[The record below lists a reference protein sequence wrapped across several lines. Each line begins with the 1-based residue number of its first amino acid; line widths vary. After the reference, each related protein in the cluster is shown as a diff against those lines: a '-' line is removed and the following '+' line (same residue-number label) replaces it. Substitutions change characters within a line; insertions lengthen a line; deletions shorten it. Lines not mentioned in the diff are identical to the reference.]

1 MVQWAVH
8 SGSIRLGPMSCILRV
23 VRADGGVAR
32 WEMEKCMGGVER
44 FPCEWSRL
52 TLSDVTHLGMSL
64 RHISLQSASLLI
76 RANAI
81 TQLLFESF
89 ICHETGVPVCP
100 LVRVF
105 RTVPVTELGEAD
117 RLYVERRVAESGEG
131 LSEKVLQ
138 LIGTYGL
145 HPGWCDVSLSSTHRC
160 VPVNATTFPVQFPML
175 SELMHAVSAESQ
187 LVLEQTGDLVARERV
202 DGLYMLYV
210 PDVSNSPYI
219 LAQAEFVDRYHIRSV
234 IGFGG
239 QFRDGEQFCVVM
251 FSRGIIPQS
260 VLPLMRIL
268 SLNIRLGLERQGS
281 SERLC
286 ENVGGGRV
294 GDREAH
300 AGPLVAGACDADIFD
315 DLLGLYER
323 TVMHQ
328 DVCLQQQLAR
338 AVQQQ
343 GLIEDHAARVQ
354 ALNRQLL
361 VAGEEERR
369 TLSRDLHDVV
379 ATQLG
384 GMIFQMQAVLD
395 VPTDGREAL
404 LGWIEKYRYEL
415 LEIVQRTRELSFALH
430 PASLERAGV
439 VVALERLLREAGR
452 RQGWTVESQCSES
465 VERVLTYEESVC
477 VYRVTQEAL
486 HNCEKHAK
494 ATRVGVAFDTCGDEL
509 ILRVIDNGRGF
520 VRSGERGAASDGGL
534 GQLAMQERARLINAE
549 LKIESSCT
557 SGTVVSL
564 HIQRGGRCEGEGLT
578 RG

>member
-1 MVQWAVH
+1 
-8 SGSIRLGPMSCILRV
+8 
-23 VRADGGVAR
+23 
-32 WEMEKCMGGVER
+32 MEKCMGGGER
-44 FPCEWSRL
+44 FSCEWSRL
-52 TLSDVTHLGMSL
+52 TLSHVSQLGMSL
-64 RHISLQSASLLI
+64 RHISLQSTSLFH
-76 RANAI
+76 RATAI

-89 ICHETGVPVCP
+89 TCHETGVPVCP

-105 RTVPVTELGEAD
+105 RTVPVTELSEED
-117 RLYVERRVAESGEG
+117 RVSVDRRVAESGEAR
-131 LSEKVLQ
+131 SEKVMQ

-160 VPVNATTFPVQFPML
+160 VPMNATTFPVQFPTL
-175 SELMHAVSAESQ
+175 SELMRVVSAESRR
-187 LVLEQTGDLVARERV
+187 VFEQTGDLVARERV
-202 DGLYMLYV
+202 DGLLYV
-210 PDVSNSPYI
+210 PDAANSPYI
-219 LAQAEFVDRYHIRSV
+219 SAQAEFVNRYHIRSA

-239 QFRDGEQFCVVM
+239 QFRDGEHYCVVM
-251 FSRGIIPQS
+251 FSRWIIPQS

-268 SLNIRLGLERQGS
+268 SLNIRLGLERQESCERRCKDGGAKRVDD
-281 SERLC
+281 SEKHTGPR
-286 ENVGGGRV
+286 RV
-294 GDREAH
+294 GS
-300 AGPLVAGACDADIFD
+300 CDTDIFD
-315 DLLGLYER
+315 NLLGLYEQ
-323 TVMHQ
+323 MFLQQ
-328 DVCLQQQLAR
+328 DVRLQQELAR
-338 AVQQQ
+338 VVEQQ
-343 GLIEDHAARVQ
+343 GVIEDHAARVQ

-361 VAGEEERR
+361 VAGEVERR
-369 TLSRDLHDVV
+369 ALSRDLHDIV

-415 LEIVQRTRELSFALH
+415 LEIVQRTRELSFTLH

-465 VERVLTYEESVC
+465 VEQVLTYEESVC

-486 HNCEKHAK
+486 HNWEKHAK

-564 HIQRGGRCEGEGLT
+564 HIQLGGRCEGEGLT